1 MNDYIFLDNKIYSF
15 IDRKCSEI
23 RQCSSPTR
31 SLNGTLN
38 IDYMT
43 TQTKKEWSFVFEVDE
58 RGLLRLRN
66 IWKLNSTY
74 QLIDWD
80 GISSYTVTCTSQS
93 FDENFIGQ
101 DGNMCWFNVSLDFKE
116 I

>member
-1 MNDYIFLDNKIYSF
+1 MNDFITLNGKLYSF
-15 IDRKCSEI
+15 IDRKCLEI
-23 RQCSSPTR
+23 KQGSPPTR

-43 TQTKKEWSFVFEVDE
+43 TQRKHEWSFTFEVDE

-66 IWKLNSTY
+66 LWSLNSTY
-74 QLIDWD
+74 QLVDWD
-80 GISSYTVTCTSQS
+80 GTSSYTVTCTSQS

-101 DGNMCWFNVSLDFKE
+101 AGDMCWFNVGLEFKE

>member
-1 MNDYIFLDNKIYSF
+1 MNAHIWLDNKLFTF

-23 RQCSSPTR
+23 KQGSPPTR

-43 TQTKKEWSFVFEVDE
+43 TQTTKEWSFVFEVDE

-101 DGNMCWFNVSLDFKE
+101 DGNMYWFNVSLDFKE

>member
-1 MNDYIFLDNKIYSF
+1 MNDFIWLNNKMFSF

-23 RQCSSPTR
+23 KQGSFPTR

-38 IDYMT
+38 IDYTT
-43 TQTKKEWSFVFEVDE
+43 TQRKHEWSFTFECDE
-58 RGLLRLRN
+58 RNLLRLRN
-66 IWKLNSTY
+66 LWSLNSTY
-74 QLIDWD
+74 QLVDWD

-93 FDENFIGQ
+93 FDENFIGE
-101 DGNMCWFNVSLDFKE
+101 DGDMCWFNVSLEFKE